1 MGNWGWLARSW
12 DSSSSSKLVYNRSLF
27 LRILTLCLSYV
38 LQMFYLVC
46 ILTINVFFLSGIFIF
61 IVKIIS
67 LCFIVTRFWLLYRK
81 DFSNPIQKISNF
93 FFF

>member
-12 DSSSSSKLVYNRSLF
+12 DSSSISKLVYKRSLF

-46 ILTINVFFLSGIFIF
+46 ILTINGFFSVRNFYFHSKNYQFMFHSYKFLAFI
-61 IVKIIS
+61 
-67 LCFIVTRFWLLYRK
+67 
-81 DFSNPIQKISNF
+81 
-93 FFF
+93 